1 MGAAARALSA
11 VALLAATALPAV
23 AAADERCWVEHRNGP
38 YPVCFDPGNR
48 LRLDVTTAG
57 LGGAIQLRHVVPGDD
72 PDVTWRL
79 EHDLLDVRATR
90 DLVRAT
96 AYAGRYVRHSSDGHV
111 VLPFGRP
118 RKLFLP
124 FDLGAEAQVGSL
136 VGTASGDTLHIGA
149 VRTAALIELSRAD
162 HFRHR
167 IAIGPAARW
176 DVVLDRESRSPRE
189 HMVAPFT
196 LAALD
201 LRFES
206 KNGLTL
212 AGLRAEAGGEW
223 STESGWRRRL
233 GAEAEI
239 ERVVLAVQD
248 RPLSIFLSGDYE
260 PSDESFSGLVGLRLA
275 PVVRIPRAQGP

>member
-1 MGAAARALSA
+1 VGAAARSLSA
-11 VALLAATALPAV
+11 VAVVATLALPAA
-23 AAADERCWVEHRNGP
+23 AAADECWVEHRHGP

-48 LRLDVTTAG
+48 LRLDATTDG
-57 LGGAIQLRHVVPGDD
+57 LGGAVQLRHVMPGDD

-79 EHDLLDVRATR
+79 EHDLLDVRATSE
-90 DLVRAT
+90 LVRAT
-96 AYAGRYVRHSSDGHV
+96 AYAGRYVRHSSDGHL

-124 FDLGAEAQVGSL
+124 FDVGAEAQVGSL
-136 VGTASGDTLHIGA
+136 IATSSGDTLLIGA

-176 DVVLDRESRSPRE
+176 DVVVDRDSRSARE
-189 HMVAPFT
+189 HAVAPFS

-206 KNGLTL
+206 RNGLTL
-212 AGLRAEAGGEW
+212 LGLRAEAGGEW
-223 STESGWRRRL
+223 STEAGWRRRL

-248 RPLSIFLSGDYE
+248 RPLSIFVSGDYE
-260 PSDESFSGLVGLRLA
+260 PSNESLSGLVGLRVA
-275 PVVRIPRAQGP
+275 PVVRIPRAQRP

>member
-1 MGAAARALSA
+1 MGAAARTLTTSVVVGAL
-11 VALLAATALPAV
+11 ALPAS
-23 AAADERCWVEHRNGP
+23 AAADECWVEHRHGP

-48 LRLDVTTAG
+48 LRLDATTDG
-57 LGGAIQLRHVVPGDD
+57 LGGGIQLRHVVPGDD

-79 EHDLLDVRATR
+79 EHDLLDLRATG

-111 VLPFGRP
+111 VLPLGRP

-124 FDLGAEAQVGSL
+124 FDVGAEAQVGSL
-136 VGTASGDTLHIGA
+136 IATSSGDALLIGA

-176 DVVLDRESRSPRE
+176 DVVVDRESRSARE
-189 HMVAPFT
+189 HAVAPFS

-206 KNGLTL
+206 RNGLTL
-212 AGLRAEAGGEW
+212 VGLRAEAGGEW
-223 STESGWRRRL
+223 STEEGWRRRL
-233 GAEAEI
+233 GAGAEI

-248 RPLSIFLSGDYE
+248 RPLSIFVSGEYE
-260 PSDESFSGLVGLRLA
+260 PHDESLSGLVGFRLA
-275 PVVRIPRAQGP
+275 AVVRIPRPRAP